1 VVRNIADA
9 ADPPSQKATR
19 PAPPKT
25 WSASEVGMFLEH
37 VDGDRLNPLWLLY
50 ASSGLRRGEALA
62 LRWSA
67 LDLERGYAAISRASV
82 TAGYR
87 VHQSTPK
94 TDRGRRSV
102 ALDSATVAALR
113 EHRRHQ
119 ATERLAL
126 GPAYQDHRLAFC
138 QEDGTPLHPDRVSKL
153 FARHVDALGA
163 TGITLHGLRHTWAT
177 LALQAGITRR
187 S

>member
-1 VVRNIADA
+1 
-9 ADPPSQKATR
+9 
-19 PAPPKT
+19 
-25 WSASEVGMFLEH
+25 MFLEH

-62 LRWSA
+62 LRRSD

-138 QEDGTPLHPDRVSKL
+138 QEDGTPLHPDRVKL
-153 FARHVDALGA
+153 FARHVDDSAPRG
-163 TGITLHGLRHTWAT
+163 
-177 LALQAGITRR
+177 
-187 S
+187 

>member
-1 VVRNIADA
+1 
-9 ADPPSQKATR
+9 
-19 PAPPKT
+19 
-25 WSASEVGMFLEH
+25 MFLEH

-62 LRWSA
+62 LRWSD
-67 LDLERGYAAISRASV
+67 LDLQRGYAAISRASV

-113 EHRRHQ
+113 EHRSTKRP
-119 ATERLAL
+119 RLAL
-126 GPAYQDHRLAFC
+126 GPRIKTTGSRSAKR
-138 QEDGTPLHPDRVSKL
+138 T
-153 FARHVDALGA
+153 ARRCIQIA
-163 TGITLHGLRHTWAT
+163 
-177 LALQAGITRR
+177 
-187 S
+187 